1 MLGTFAGA
9 LDARKINAKEG
20 RLTAD
25 VRGEVEDEDKVL
37 IIRRAHVTFHLRA
50 ANPDEVREAVDR
62 VHSVYANS
70 CPVYR
75 SLKPAFPIT
84 SSVELVQE
92 ETPQSASPR

>member
-9 LDARKINAKEG
+9 LDARQISAKEG

-25 VRGEVEDEDKVL
+25 VRGEVEDENKVL
-37 IIRRAHVTFHLRA
+37 IIRRVHVTFHLRA
-50 ANPDEVREAVDR
+50 ANPGEIRETVDR
-62 VHSVYANS
+62 VHKVYAEG

-84 SSVELVQE
+84 SSVEVVSEQ
-92 ETPQSASPR
+92 AAAN